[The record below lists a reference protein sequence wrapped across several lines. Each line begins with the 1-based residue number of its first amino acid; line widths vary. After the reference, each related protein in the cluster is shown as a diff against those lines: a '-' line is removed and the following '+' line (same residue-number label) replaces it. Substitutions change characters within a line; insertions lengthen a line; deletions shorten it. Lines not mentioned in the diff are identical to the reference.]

1 MKSRV
6 RHLAASSP
14 SAGPPATGNVAAF
27 VSPLVDILISPPAAG
42 VVVFAAV
49 DKLD

>member
-1 MKSRV
+1 M

-14 SAGPPATGNVAAF
+14 SAGPPAAGNVAAF
-27 VSPLVDILISPPAAG
+27 VFPLGDILISPPAAE

>member
-27 VSPLVDILISPPAAG
+27 VSPLGDIFISPPAA
-42 VVVFAAV
+42 VVVVVAAV
-49 DKLD
+49 DKLG